1 MTIFSLVL
9 AVVVIAGLVAF
20 HRRGRRNSGATV
32 RGGQIGRS
40 RREAQMENQA
50 RKWRMNG

>member
-1 MTIFSLVL
+1 MTIFWLVL
-9 AVVVIAGLVAF
+9 AVVVVAGLVALY
-20 HRRGRRNSGATV
+20 RRGRSNPGGTV